1 MYPTCIRY
9 KNRAFNFPAMT
20 TTAPIRELCTG
31 RLPQGVTICR
41 ARIDPYACLDLKN
54 DDRRA
59 AVGALDSLFCCP
71 PCVPVFTTEKG
82 LESMSPGGGRNG
94 FGKRARN
101 GGDDGLIPVIANIS
115 VGISE
120 GNDLIFVGI
129 SYNRLNQFCP
139 ACACDTLTDPS

>member
-1 MYPTCIRY
+1 
-9 KNRAFNFPAMT
+9 MT

-41 ARIDPYACLDLKN
+41 ARIDPYACLDF
-54 DDRRA
+54 DDGERT
-59 AVGALDSLFCCP
+59 AVGVLDSMFCCP

-82 LESMSPGGGRNG
+82 LASMSPGGGVNG
-94 FGKRARN
+94 FGKRKRN

-115 VGISE
+115 VGTAHGE
-120 GNDLIFVGI
+120 DELIFVGV

-139 ACACDTLTDPS
+139 AHACDTLTNPP